1 MTFGMFY
8 EADWS
13 ILIPSS
19 LLSNKLTP
27 KFLNQFVCFIVKRTL
42 ALHILTNCNEKLKT
56 GFSRSQQLT
65 TKKNLQLFK
74 MSQLLRFRPK
84 IELNFR
90 KMRLKDNLGPRVSQS
105 HSTHDYKMDILLTPF
120 CC

>member
-42 ALHILTNCNEKLKT
+42 ALHILTSCNEKLKT
-56 GFSRSQQLT
+56 GFSRTQQLT
-65 TKKNLQLFK
+65 TKKQFLQLFK
-74 MSQLLRFRPK
+74 MSQLLRFRQK
-84 IELNFR
+84 I
-90 KMRLKDNLGPRVSQS
+90 D
-105 HSTHDYKMDILLTPF
+105 STCEK
-120 CC
+120 

>member
-56 GFSRSQQLT
+56 GFSSCQQLT
-65 TKKNLQLFK
+65 TKKQFLQLFK

-84 IELNFR
+84 I
-90 KMRLKDNLGPRVSQS
+90 D
-105 HSTHDYKMDILLTPF
+105 STFEK
-120 CC
+120 